1 MNRMNAEHEA
11 AAGRFRIA
19 LELFETGVAMMRQ
32 KLRREHPEW
41 SDSQLEARLAEWLQ
55 DRPGAEHGDAVGR
68 PVPWP
73 RRPS

>member
-1 MNRMNAEHEA
+1 MEAMNAEREA
-11 AAGRFRIA
+11 AAGRLRAA

-32 KLRREHPEW
+32 RLRREHPEW
-41 SDSQLEARLAEWLQ
+41 SDTELEAHLVQWLQ

-73 RRPS
+73 RMPA

>member
-11 AAGRFRIA
+11 SAGRFRIA

-41 SDSQLEARLAEWLQ
+41 SDTHL
-55 DRPGAEHGDAVGR
+55 DP
-68 PVPWP
+68 
-73 RRPS
+73 PSHPAML